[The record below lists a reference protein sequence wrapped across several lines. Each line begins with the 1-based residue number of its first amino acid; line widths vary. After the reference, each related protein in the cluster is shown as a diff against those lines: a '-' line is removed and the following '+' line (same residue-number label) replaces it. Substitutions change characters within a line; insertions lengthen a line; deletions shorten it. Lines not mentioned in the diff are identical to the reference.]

1 MHKVSSDGSGASAP
15 DPDMQIF
22 VKTLIGKTITISI
35 DNKNTIEDLKIKVQ
49 GKTKFP
55 LHHQRL
61 IFAGKQLQDDKKI
74 NDYNIQK
81 ENTIFLV
88 LRLRGGMFQVPA
100 GPEQV
105 MEILS
110 QWSVKLN
117 ELQTENDRL
126 KTEMGKGSPAQGIRK
141 VIQSGSKDL
150 VPKKFQS
157 IGQSGSFKA

>member
-1 MHKVSSDGSGASAP
+1 MDTGIGRNHFGSSSCATCLATVMHKVSSDGSGASAP
-15 DPDMQIF
+15 DPDMLIF
-22 VKTLIGKTITISI
+22 VKTLTRKTITISI
-35 DNKNTIEDLKIKVQ
+35 DNKNTIEDLKIKIQ
-49 GKTKFP
+49 RKTKIP

-110 QWSVKLN
+110 QWLVKIN
-117 ELQTENDRL
+117 EL
-126 KTEMGKGSPAQGIRK
+126 
-141 VIQSGSKDL
+141 
-150 VPKKFQS
+150 
-157 IGQSGSFKA
+157 